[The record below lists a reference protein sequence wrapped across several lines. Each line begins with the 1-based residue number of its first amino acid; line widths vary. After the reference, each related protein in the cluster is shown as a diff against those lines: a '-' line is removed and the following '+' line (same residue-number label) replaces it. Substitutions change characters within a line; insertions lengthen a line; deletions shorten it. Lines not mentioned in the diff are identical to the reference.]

1 MDRVIALY
9 RTPLYAERARTQ
21 LLTQGMASDQVD
33 VVSRISS
40 GRVTH
45 MPRQSD
51 AEDLTDYFRQLL
63 TEDREV
69 PVVIEIVDD
78 IHMGKAAL
86 VVHPHRQM
94 ETEMIRPVIEV
105 FEPDKVIYL
114 RNESVQHGRMDGVIA
129 LYPALLYAERARTQ
143 LLTQGM
149 ASGQVDVVSRISS
162 GRTTHMARQSDAED
176 LTDYF
181 QALLTA
187 DREVP
192 VVIEIV
198 DDIHMGK
205 AALVVHPHGR
215 MEAEM
220 IRPVIEVFDPDKVF
234 WRVGTKVAQGGL
246 LGGHAA

>member
-105 FEPDKVIYL
+105 F
-114 RNESVQHGRMDGVIA
+114 
-129 LYPALLYAERARTQ
+129 
-143 LLTQGM
+143 
-149 ASGQVDVVSRISS
+149 
-162 GRTTHMARQSDAED
+162 
-176 LTDYF
+176 
-181 QALLTA
+181 
-187 DREVP
+187 
-192 VVIEIV
+192 
-198 DDIHMGK
+198 
-205 AALVVHPHGR
+205 
-215 MEAEM
+215 
-220 IRPVIEVFDPDKVF
+220 DPDKVF